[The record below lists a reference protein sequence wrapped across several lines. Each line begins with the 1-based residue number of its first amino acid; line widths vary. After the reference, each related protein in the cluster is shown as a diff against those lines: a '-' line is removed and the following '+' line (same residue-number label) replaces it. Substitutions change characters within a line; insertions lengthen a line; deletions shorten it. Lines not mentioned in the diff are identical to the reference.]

1 MHFASYL
8 DKQKNL
14 LFPTHF
20 IVSDC
25 LLLFSEETVTI
36 NTEL

>member
-20 IVSDC
+20 IVSNC
-25 LLLFSEETVTI
+25 LFLFSEETAMI